1 MLQIAYFCIKI
12 NVMFKISTSAP
23 ELERIEPAFGQSF
36 TLRKFEE
43 INPNAQPFWHF
54 HPELEIVY
62 IKHGSGKRHIGNHIS
77 YYSGGDL
84 IFLGPN
90 LPHYGFTDRLSG
102 SNSEIV
108 VQMKEDF
115 LGVDFF
121 QLPEMQLI
129 SQLFERSKSG
139 LSFYGNT
146 KDETGARM
154 NSLFYMNPFEKITE
168 FLKILHILASSKEYN
183 ILNAVGVALVVQAQD
198 TNRID
203 HIYKYVREHFT
214 DSIQLESIAAE
225 VNMTV
230 PSFCRYFK
238 KVTGKTFT
246 EFVNEFRI
254 VHACK
259 LLSEER
265 HTIAEICFDSGF
277 NNFSHFNRLFKA
289 TTGKSPNVY
298 RKSAEKVVYD
308 EFYVG

>member
-1 MLQIAYFCIKI
+1 MQRSYTAAPALEKI
-12 NVMFKISTSAP
+12 VPN
-23 ELERIEPAFGQSF
+23 FGHSF

-43 INPNAQPFWHF
+43 INPNLVPFWHF

-62 IKHGSGKRHIGNHIS
+62 VKHGSGKRHIGNHIS
-77 YYSGGDL
+77 YYNGGDL

-108 VQMKEDF
+108 VQMKESF
-115 LGVDFF
+115 LGKNFF
-121 QLPEMQLI
+121 ALPEMSNIQ
-129 SQLFERSKSG
+129 QLFERSKAG

-146 KDETGARM
+146 KDEVGARLM
-154 NSLFYMNPFEKITE
+154 DMFFMDEFDKLME
-168 FLKILHILASSKEYN
+168 FLKILQILANSKEYN
-183 ILNAVGVALVVQAQD
+183 VLNASGVTLIVQGQD
-198 TNRID
+198 TDRID
-203 HIYKYVREHFT
+203 TVYKYVRLHFT
-214 DSIQLESIAAE
+214 ELIQLEDIANL

-238 KVTGKTFT
+238 RVTGKTFT

-265 HTIAEICFDSGF
+265 HTIAEVCFESGF
-277 NNFSHFNRLFKA
+277 NNFSHFNRLFKQK
-289 TTGKSPNVY
+289 TGQSPNNY
-298 RKSAEKVVYD
+298 RKAVEKVVYD

>member
-1 MLQIAYFCIKI
+1 MIRSNHLTPA
-12 NVMFKISTSAP
+12 
-23 ELERIEPAFGQSF
+23 LEKIEPDFGHSF
-36 TLRKFEE
+36 ALRKFEDG
-43 INPNAQPFWHF
+43 NPNQVPFWHF

-62 IKHGSGKRHIGNHIS
+62 VKHGSGKRHIGNHIS
-77 YYSGGDL
+77 YYNGGDL

-102 SNSEIV
+102 SNSEVV

-115 LGVDFF
+115 MGEGFLK
-121 QLPEMQLI
+121 LPEMQMI
-129 SQLFERSKSG
+129 VQLFERSKSG

-146 KDETGARM
+146 KDEVGSRLM
-154 NSLFYMNPFEKITE
+154 SLFYMDQFEKLTE
-168 FLKILHILASSKEYN
+168 FLKILQILATSKEYN
-183 ILNAVGVALVVQAQD
+183 ILNASGIALVVQNQD

-203 HIYKYVREHFT
+203 AVYKYVRNNFT
-214 DSIQLESIAAE
+214 EPIQLEDISAH

-259 LLSEER
+259 LLTEEQLS
-265 HTIAEICFDSGF
+265 IAEVCFDSGF
-277 NNFSHFNRLFKA
+277 NNFSHFNKLFKA
-289 TTGKSPNVY
+289 KTGKSPNAF
-298 RKSAEKVVYD
+298 RKEVEKVVYD

>member
-1 MLQIAYFCIKI
+1 MQRSYTAAPALEKI
-12 NVMFKISTSAP
+12 VPN
-23 ELERIEPAFGQSF
+23 FGHSF

-43 INPNAQPFWHF
+43 INPNLVPFWHF

-62 IKHGSGKRHIGNHIS
+62 VKHGSGKRHIGNHIS
-77 YYSGGDL
+77 YYNGGDL

-108 VQMKEDF
+108 VQMKESF
-115 LGVDFF
+115 LGKNFF
-121 QLPEMQLI
+121 ALPEMSNIQ
-129 SQLFERSKSG
+129 QLFERSKAG

-146 KDETGARM
+146 KDEVGARLTDM
-154 NSLFYMNPFEKITE
+154 FFMDEFDKLME
-168 FLKILHILASSKEYN
+168 FLKILQILANSKEYN
-183 ILNAVGVALVVQAQD
+183 VLNASGVTLIVQGQD
-198 TNRID
+198 TDRID
-203 HIYKYVREHFT
+203 TVYKYVRLHFT
-214 DSIQLESIAAE
+214 ELIQLEDIANL

-238 KVTGKTFT
+238 RVTGKTFT

-265 HTIAEICFDSGF
+265 HTIAEVCFESGF
-277 NNFSHFNRLFKA
+277 NNFSHFNRLFKQK
-289 TTGKSPNVY
+289 TGQSPNNY
-298 RKSAEKVVYD
+298 RKAVEKVVYD

>member
-1 MLQIAYFCIKI
+1 MQRSYTAVPSLEKI
-12 NVMFKISTSAP
+12 VPN
-23 ELERIEPAFGQSF
+23 FGHSF
-36 TLRKFEE
+36 TLRKFED
-43 INPNAQPFWHF
+43 INPNLVPFWHF

-77 YYSGGDL
+77 YYNGGDL

-102 SNSEIV
+102 DNSEIV
-108 VQMKEDF
+108 VQMKETF
-115 LGVDFF
+115 LGKNFF
-121 QLPEMQLI
+121 TLPEMANIQ
-129 SQLFERSKSG
+129 QLFERSKSG

-146 KDETGARM
+146 RDKVGARLTDM
-154 NSLFYMNPFEKITE
+154 FYMDEFDKLME
-168 FLKILHILASSKEYN
+168 FLKILQILANSKEYN
-183 ILNAVGVALVVQAQD
+183 VLNASGVTLIVQGQD
-198 TNRID
+198 TDRID
-203 HIYKYVREHFT
+203 TIYKYVRSHFT
-214 DSIQLESIAAE
+214 ELILLEDIASM

-238 KVTGKTFT
+238 RVTGKTFT

-265 HTIAEICFDSGF
+265 HTIAEVCFESGF
-277 NNFSHFNRLFKA
+277 NNFSHFNRLFKQK
-289 TTGKSPNVY
+289 TGISPNNY
-298 RKSAEKVVYD
+298 RKSVEKVVYD

>member
-1 MLQIAYFCIKI
+1 MIRVPL
-12 NVMFKISTSAP
+12 SAP
-23 ELERIEPAFGQSF
+23 SLERIEPNFGHSF
-36 TLRKFEE
+36 ALRKFEDN
-43 INPNAQPFWHF
+43 NPNTQPFWHF

-84 IFLGPN
+84 ILLGPN

-102 SNSEIV
+102 SSSEIV
-108 VQMKEDF
+108 VQMKVDF
-115 LGVDFF
+115 LGNNFF
-121 QLPEMQLI
+121 KLPEMQMI
-129 SQLFERSKSG
+129 DQLFERSKSG

-146 KDETGARM
+146 KSEIGARL
-154 NSLFYMNPFEKITE
+154 NSLFYMDQFDKLNE
-168 FLKILHILASSKEYN
+168 FLRILQMLAVSKEYN
-183 ILNAVGVALVVQAQD
+183 ILNASGIALVIQSQD

-203 HIYKYVREHFT
+203 AVYKYVRSHFT
-214 DSIQLESIAAE
+214 ESIQLEEIATE
-225 VNMTV
+225 VNMTI

-259 LLSEER
+259 LLSEEQFS
-265 HTIAEICFDSGF
+265 ISEVCYESGF
-277 NNFSHFNRLFKA
+277 NNFSHFNRLFKQK
-289 TTGKSPNVY
+289 TGKNPNAY
-298 RKSAEKVVYD
+298 RKEVEKVVYD